1 MQLTLCVKRDLHG
14 CIFLNKLLPQL
25 AGHEISVLLSEKYRP
40 AEGGIPALAEMAF
53 LERDLPIDTLFPLID
68 SALAAGQKASEWL
81 TFNGLQKKYGF
92 SLSTVIDRPQLA
104 AVLESLRPELVIS
117 ARFSHIFTSA
127 MLAQVK
133 HGIINIHPAALPSF
147 AGLFGPMRTLA
158 EGHDCFTCAVHL
170 VDQGIDSGPLLH
182 VARLPIKP
190 GEGLLHQIAEIYPL
204 AIPYLLTAIARL
216 SRGEVLMPEPQDTS
230 TRRYR
235 SFPSPAEVAEFVAG
249 GGRFWDALPYQ
260 QLLQR
265 FQPKSALVE

>member
-25 AGHEISVLLSEKYRP
+25 AGHELSVLLSEKHRP
-40 AEGGIPALAEMAF
+40 DEGGIAALAEMAF
-53 LERDLPIDTLFPLID
+53 LERKLPIDILFPLID
-68 SALAAGQKASEWL
+68 AAGEMAGEWL

-92 SLSTVIDRPQLA
+92 SLSTVSDRPQLA
-104 AVLESLRPELVIS
+104 AALEKLRPALVIS
-117 ARFSHIFTSA
+117 ARFSHIFTPT

-147 AGLFGPMRTLA
+147 AGLFGPMRTQA
-158 EGHDCFTCAVHL
+158 EGHDCFTCVVHL

-182 VARLPIKP
+182 VARLPINP

-204 AIPYLLTAIARL
+204 AIPYLLHAITHL
-216 SRGEVLMPEPQDTS
+216 TRGEALLPVAQDKS
-230 TRRYR
+230 MRRYR
-235 SFPSPAEVAEFVAG
+235 SFPSSAEVAAFVAD

-260 QLLQR
+260 QMLEK
-265 FQPKSALVE
+265 FQPSPASVG